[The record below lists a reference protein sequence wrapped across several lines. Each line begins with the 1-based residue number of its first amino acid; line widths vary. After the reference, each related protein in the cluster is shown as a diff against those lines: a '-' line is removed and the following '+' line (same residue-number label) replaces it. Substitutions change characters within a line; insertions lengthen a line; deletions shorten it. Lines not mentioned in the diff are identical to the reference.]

1 MVWEGI
7 YPIYIN
13 LANNRNTNFVVINI
27 FISLLKLIIIM
38 KNIVLFGAPGAGKGT
53 QAVLLKERYNLIHI
67 STGEVFRYNIKKQTE
82 LGKLAKTYI
91 DKTQLVPDE
100 VTINMLIAEVERF
113 PDANGFIFDGFP
125 RTRSQAETLDKFL
138 NERDQ
143 EINAMI
149 ILEVPEDIL
158 IKRILSRG
166 LTSGRSNDQSEDK
179 IKIRLQNYYDNTDIL
194 KDFYQK
200 QNKYNGIDGVGTVEE
215 IRERIQQIVDKF

>member
-1 MVWEGI
+1 
-7 YPIYIN
+7 
-13 LANNRNTNFVVINI
+13 
-27 FISLLKLIIIM
+27 M

-53 QAVLLKERYNLIHI
+53 QAVLLKDKYNLVHI

-82 LGKLAKTYI
+82 LGKLAKSYI

-113 PDANGFIFDGFP
+113 SDANGFIFDGFP
-125 RTRSQAETLDKFL
+125 RTRSQAEALDKFM
-138 NERDQ
+138 NDRGH

-149 ILEVPEDIL
+149 VLEVPEDIL
-158 IKRILSRG
+158 IERILSRG
-166 LTSGRSNDQSEDK
+166 LTSGRTNDQSEEK
-179 IKIRLQNYYDNTDIL
+179 IKIRFQNYFENTDIL

-200 QNKYNGIDGVGTVEE
+200 QNKYYGIDGVGTVEE